1 MILSLFFNIFFMGTP
16 EKQDQ
21 NPEKEKFEQAFSE
34 ELKNWWDNIDKK
46 SFWDIISGATFDEWL
61 SKEENFKNAFDSKVD
76 AMIQANLKNIPN
88 DKKEELKNLQKQAN
102 SWKNIPELLE
112 SFNEIKELFATRHA
126 ESKKSES
133 DIQNKNMQEKIEHA
147 EIKSQEFLD
156 ELKTSISE
164 NAKKEELKREEL
176 KKQLAENWEHIKQEK
191 ASAEWVLDWFPDSQA

>member
-1 MILSLFFNIFFMGTP
+1 MGNP

-46 SFWDIISGATFDEWL
+46 SFWDIISGTTFDEWL
-61 SKEENFKNAFDSKVD
+61 SKEENFKNAFDWKVD

-88 DKKEELKNLQKQAN
+88 DKKEELKNLQKQTN
-102 SWKNIPELLE
+102 NWKNIPELLE
-112 SFNEIKELFATRHA
+112 SFKQIKELFATRHA

-133 DIQNKNMQEKIEHA
+133 DIQNKNMQEKTENA
-147 EIKSQEFLD
+147 EKKSQEFLD

-164 NAKKEELKREEL
+164 NAKKEELKRGEL
-176 KKQLAENWEHIKQEK
+176 KKQLAENWEHIEQEK